1 MITKNLYEVAISDD
15 ITGFEGNAYI
25 FSFEPMDEPSAEY
38 ILGITKGQ
46 SVVSVKRMEIT
57 PAIWREEDHK
67 MMEIISQL

>member
-1 MITKNLYEVAISDD
+1 MRTQNLYEVVVNNDL
-15 ITGFEGNAYI
+15 TGWEYNAYI
-25 FSFEPMDEPSAEY
+25 FSYKEMDEESAEY

-46 SVVSVKRMEIT
+46 SVVSVNLMKIT